1 MKNLAWIEKLTPVL
15 FLGLLI
21 AAVGCGETAT
31 TDTAPS
37 NPPTGVQ
44 STDQQ
49 ASAEAAPLAPKAPS
63 APTASSLTGAWM
75 GRAVMDQE
83 KLRQKISQLDPE
95 TQKDVSL
102 KAKRFLSMAMAME
115 FRENGTVQNEVEILS
130 TEGKMVRGGSVAQ
143 WHVME
148 SSPHALLVQ
157 VRERLKDGTISSGKM
172 YYQFSADRN
181 QIAIHAPVTE
191 ELQGCDAMI
200 VFNRR
205 TLPPANVA
213 ARPTETMA
221 K

>member
-1 MKNLAWIEKLTPVL
+1 MKNLAWVEKLAPVL
-15 FLGLLI
+15 FLGMLI

-31 TDTAPS
+31 TDTAPNS
-37 NPPTGVQ
+37 NQPTEVQ
-44 STDQQ
+44 ATDQQ
-49 ASAEAAPLAPKAPS
+49 ASVEAAPAAL
-63 APTASSLTGAWM
+63 TASSLTGAWM
-75 GRAVMDQE
+75 GKAVMDQE
-83 KLRQKISQLDPE
+83 KLLQKISQLDPE
-95 TQKDVSL
+95 TQKDVTL
-102 KAKRFLSMAMAME
+102 KAKRFLSMVMAME

-130 TEGKMVRGGSVAQ
+130 PEGKMVRGGSVSQ

-157 VRERLKDGTISSGKM
+157 VRERLKDGTITSGKM

-191 ELQGCDAMI
+191 ELQGCDAMV

-205 TLPPANVA
+205 TLPPVNVA
-213 ARPTETMA
+213 TRPTETMA